1 MILTKWRHA
10 QGLVTGN
17 DHVEANLPCQ
27 DNLYYLANNGIHVL
41 AVSDGAGSK
50 QYSQYGS
57 EIATK
62 AVCEYLLEEF
72 DNLYISSELYGKSK
86 GEIEEAQKLV
96 KESIF
101 NYVKR
106 KIMAKADELQ
116 VPLDE
121 LACTLLFVA
130 KKDEKVIIG
139 HIGDGVIAGLF
150 NSGTH
155 EMLRVL
161 SHPENGEQINITFFM
176 TDPDAIEH
184 FRITT
189 EKYNNLTGIMLMS
202 DGPEEVL
209 YHPINGM
216 HINCLKLFHNFNN
229 NTCEEYNKILN
240 KFLTHQVA
248 EYSYDDLSINIL
260 YLSTIDTNRARIDVI
275 KDVVMDIKNLNQI
288 EDVSSYAKFLDGTTK
303 YKDKDDLSS
312 YWGLN
317 GKG

>member
-10 QGLVTGN
+10 QGLMIGN
-17 DHVEANLPCQ
+17 DHIDSGLPCQ
-27 DNLYYLANNGIHVL
+27 DNVYYMAKNGIHVL

-50 QYSQYGS
+50 KYSQYGS

-62 AVCEYLLEEF
+62 SVCEYLLEEF
-72 DNLYISSELYGKSK
+72 DNLTIASETYGKNAL
-86 GEIEEAQKLV
+86 EIEESQKLI

-106 KIMAKADELQ
+106 RIKAKADDLQ
-116 VPLDE
+116 VELDE

-130 KKDEKVIIG
+130 KKDDKIIMG

-150 NSGTH
+150 NSGAN

-184 FRITT
+184 FRISIQRHT
-189 EKYNNLTGIMLMS
+189 NLTGIMLMS

-229 NTCEEYNKILN
+229 NTCDEYNKILN
-240 KFLTHQVA
+240 KFLNNQIA
-248 EYSYDDLSINIL
+248 KYSYDDLSINIL
-260 YLSTIDTNRARIDVI
+260 YLSTIDTEKARVDVI
-275 KDVVMDIKNLNQI
+275 KDVVMDIKNFNQI
-288 EDVSSYAKFLDGTTK
+288 EDVSAYAKFLDGTTQ

-312 YWGLN
+312 LWGLN

>member
-10 QGLVTGN
+10 QGLVKGN
-17 DHVEANLPCQ
+17 DHVESGMPCQ
-27 DNLYYLANNGIHVL
+27 DNVYYLANNGIHVL

-50 QYSQYGS
+50 EYSQFGS

-62 AVCEYLLEEF
+62 SVCEYLLEEF
-72 DNLYISSELYGKSK
+72 DNLFISAETYGKSDA
-86 GEIEEAQKLV
+86 EIEESKKLL

-106 KIMAKADELQ
+106 RIKAKADELQ
-116 VPLDE
+116 VEIDE

-130 KKDEKVIIG
+130 KKDDKILIG
-139 HIGDGVIAGLF
+139 HIGDGVVAGLF
-150 NSGTH
+150 NSGAD

-176 TDPDAIEH
+176 TDPDAIDH
-184 FRITT
+184 FRVSTQRM
-189 EKYNNLTGIMLMS
+189 NNLTGIMLMS

-229 NTCEEYNKILN
+229 STCEEYNKILN
-240 KFLTHQVA
+240 KFLYNQVA
-248 EYSYDDLSINIL
+248 KYSYDDLSINLL
-260 YLSTIDTNRARIDVI
+260 YLSTIDTEKARIDVV
-275 KDVVMDIKNLNQI
+275 KDVVMDIKNLKQI
-288 EDVSSYAKFLDGTTK
+288 EDISSYAKFLDGTTK